1 MTNKINIQARGY
13 VFNEQSGK
21 LEAYEFKYAD
31 FRLGSE
37 TIEYHCLLGGV
48 ETTFKT
54 DNLLQI
60 FENEEG
66 FKTNNPLK
74 QPSVA
79 YWKAERLL
87 PVTRSSS
94 KTWGFIDGQA
104 IEVDRSEILLRIY
117 ADNNIV
123 VVDGTKYYKSRE
135 DVYKW
140 NDIVVKDADGT
151 ERVAE
156 CIAKKFALNEEQQAL
171 VTKLEETF
179 KKLNESGVKI
189 AYDCEECEIVALNIN
204 NVPFECIGWIDEY
217 QDCYGASE
225 FSTVINT
232 PISYMGCDDDFMIKK

>member
-60 FENEEG
+60 FESEEG
-66 FKTNNPLK
+66 FKTNNPLR

-104 IEVDRSEILLRIY
+104 IEVDRNEILLRIY
-117 ADNNIV
+117 ADNNII

-171 VTKLEETF
+171 VTKLEEIF